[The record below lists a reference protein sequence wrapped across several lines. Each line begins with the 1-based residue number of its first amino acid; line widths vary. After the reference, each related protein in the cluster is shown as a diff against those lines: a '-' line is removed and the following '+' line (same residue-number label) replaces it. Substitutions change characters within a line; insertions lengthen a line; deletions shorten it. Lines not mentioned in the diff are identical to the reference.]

1 MNDLNNEQQEAVKNI
16 NGPCLVIAGAGSGK
30 TRVLIYRI
38 AYLLSSGIKANTIL
52 ALTFTNKAAN
62 EMKERISKLVDADIA
77 KYLWMGTFHSIFARI
92 LRFEA
97 AHLEYSSNYTIY
109 DTSDS
114 LNLIRTIIKE
124 LDLDPETYKAN
135 NVLKSI
141 SSAKNNLITAP
152 AYANNHQLIERDRRY
167 RKPEIAN
174 IYRIYAGRC
183 LKSDAMDFDDLL
195 LNTNLLFRNNPDILT
210 KYQQKFNYILVDEY
224 QDTNFSQYLIVKKLA
239 AKHKNVCVVGDD
251 FQSIYA
257 FRGAN
262 IGNILNFKDD
272 YPEYKLYK
280 LEQNYRSTQNI
291 VNAANS
297 VIAKN
302 KNQIHKKLFSKNIK
316 GDKIKVIQALTD
328 NEEGYII
335 SNSIIESK
343 IKENYNYN
351 DYAILYRTNAQSR
364 IFEES
369 LRKQSIPYKIYGGLS
384 FYQRKEI
391 KDILAYFRLIINKND
406 DDALKRI
413 INYPVRGIGK
423 TTINKIE
430 WLSREKDTN
439 MWNILADID
448 KYEPALN
455 KRTANINN
463 FVALLKDFSEKL
475 PTLDAYDLAHYV
487 ASKTGILKELS
498 NDKSPENISKYEN
511 IQELLNGIKVFTTK
525 KENEEDNVG
534 LDKYLEDVVL
544 LTNEDYGKKEDKN
557 KVTLLTVHSA
567 KGLEFKN
574 VYIVKKDVDFSTGNI
589 NFSGSVMVNG
599 DVRSGFKIIAQDDV
613 QVNGVVEDAVIE
625 SNGNV
630 LLKTGFVGRGKGQI
644 IAQGDVTVKFCENE
658 TIISE
663 GDIYISEYVMHSKII
678 TKGNLYVTDKTGLI
692 VGGETYAVKCIEANV
707 VGNENYTPT
716 KLFVGVDMVT
726 KAYLE
731 KNVEHIIG
739 IEKILNKFFRR
750 KLLKRELPEEKKNLI
765 DKLKQLRNEK
775 VKEND
780 KLIAEIEKSD
790 DRADE
795 LNKAVVKI
803 YDVVFPG
810 TSITIYNKHLTVNEP
825 IKYVYYKYT
834 ENEIVAVDL
843 EELV

>member
-1 MNDLNNEQQEAVKNI
+1 MPNYLNDLNQIQQEAVKNI

-62 EMKERISKLVDADIA
+62 EMKERISKLVGADNA

-141 SSAKNNLITAP
+141 SSAKNNLITAA
-152 AYANNHQLIERDRRY
+152 AYANNHQLIERDRKY

-195 LNTNLLFRNNPDILT
+195 LNTNLLFRNNTDILT

-239 AKHKNVCVVGDD
+239 AIHKNVCVVGDD

-302 KNQIHKKLFSKNIK
+302 KNQINKKLFSKNIK

-430 WLSREKDTN
+430 SFSREKDTN
-439 MWNILADID
+439 MWDIIVSLD

-455 KRTANINN
+455 KRTTNINN

-475 PTLDAYDLAHYV
+475 PTFDAYDLAHYV

-498 NDKSPENISKYEN
+498 NDKSPENIGKYEN
-511 IQELLNGIKVFTTK
+511 IQELLNGIKEFTKK

-574 VYIVKKDVDFSTGNI
+574 VYIVGVEKDLFPSSFSTATKEDLEEERRLFYVALTRAEKNATISYATSRYRWGKLTNCKPS
-589 NFSGSVMVNG
+589 NFIKEIDVEYLDLSDNDIDNSESNYEDVKPAGYKFKSFTKTVRKAVAHHTTDTQTFTKNDQPLPDTLRPSTLRYGVNYGAAPNPSAGWRKGLLKIETKSGSNFIS
-599 DVRSGFKIIAQDDV
+599 DAPDKI
-613 QVNGVVEDAVIE
+613 QVGMQVSHPRFGIGKVI
-625 SNGNV
+625 SIDG
-630 LLKTGFVGRGKGQI
+630 
-644 IAQGDVTVKFCENE
+644 
-658 TIISE
+658 
-663 GDIYISEYVMHSKII
+663 
-678 TKGNLYVTDKTGLI
+678 
-692 VGGETYAVKCIEANV
+692 
-707 VGNENYTPT
+707 TPPDT
-716 KLFVGVDMVT
+716 
-726 KAYLE
+726 
-731 KNVEHIIG
+731 
-739 IEKILNKFFRR
+739 
-750 KLLKRELPEEKKNLI
+750 
-765 DKLKQLRNEK
+765 
-775 VKEND
+775 
-780 KLIAEIEKSD
+780 
-790 DRADE
+790 
-795 LNKAVVKI
+795 KAVVFFRNTGQKKLLLKFAKLNP
-803 YDVVFPG
+803 V
-810 TSITIYNKHLTVNEP
+810 K
-825 IKYVYYKYT
+825 
-834 ENEIVAVDL
+834 
-843 EELV
+843 